1 MMNVFLT
8 FGFVYFLEC
17 TTRKILIDVLVCF
30 HGLLL
35 RMLCFRGDR
44 KIVRIFMGVMGGVD
58 GGFEMEGQLIIAF
71 LIVCFMLFILQ

>member
-17 TTRKILIDVLVCF
+17 TTRKILIDVMVCF
-30 HGLLL
+30 NGLLL
-35 RMLCFRGDR
+35 RMLCFSGGR

-58 GGFEMEGQLIIAF
+58 GEFEMGDRLIIAF
-71 LIVCFMLFILQ
+71 LIVLFILFILL